1 MRSELTL
8 RPLTKASDRRR
19 IPSDL
24 PKLVAAWHETWSE
37 RETAWAIIAP
47 LDYSPCV
54 RLFDH
59 VADTRR
65 YVAPGL
71 EKKIFHT
78 LRQIEDFFS
87 PLEAA
92 DPSFA
97 SDRLS
102 VCAAYVEHAETV
114 FHMKAEVGAVDAR
127 ELYEVLSDRIDV
139 IEDHICSMPC
149 RTVDDILLKVSFAL
163 ENFTNDDVDWVRRDA
178 LLKSIQTFKPAGDAL
193 TGLQVAALEAVAE
206 QLG

>member
-1 MRSELTL
+1 MHANLTP
-8 RPLTKASDRRR
+8 RHHAVARDGRR
-19 IPSDL
+19 IPTDL
-24 PKLVAAWHETWSE
+24 PGLIAAREAAWQE
-37 RETAWAIIAP
+37 REAAWAIVEP

-65 YVAPGL
+65 YSAPGL

-78 LRQIEDFFS
+78 LADVAAFFS
-87 PLEAA
+87 ALEAA

-97 SDRLS
+97 GDRLS
-102 VCAAYVEHAETV
+102 VSAAYTEHAENV
-114 FHMKAEVGAVDAR
+114 FHLKAKVGAIDAR

-139 IEDHICSMPC
+139 LEAHICSIPC
-149 RTVDDILLKVSFAL
+149 RSVEDILLKVSFAL
-163 ENFTNDDVDWVRRDA
+163 EHFTDDDVDWSMRDA
-178 LLKSIQTFKPAGDAL
+178 LLKSIQTYRPPGDTL